1 MTYYTYP
8 DRAQQTAERLA
19 GEAFDAAAPD
29 ALAWLDEQLA
39 DGDELPRDV
48 LRSALAFY
56 RDPAEH
62 LSDLRAN
69 IEALREAYIDQNSER
84 YYDEAQQIER
94 ETAEAL
100 AEEIA
105 DAQREERLIE
115 ARQAELRG

>member
-1 MTYYTYP
+1 MTYYTHR
-8 DRAQQTAERLA
+8 DRTMETAERLA
-19 GEAFDAAAPD
+19 GEAWDAAAPD
-29 ALAWLDEQLA
+29 ALAWLDARLA
-39 DGDELPRDV
+39 EGDDLPRDV
-48 LRSALAFY
+48 LRAALAFY

-69 IEALREAYIDQNSER
+69 IEELRDAYIDQTAEW
-84 YYDEAQQIER
+84 YYDEAAQIER

-115 ARQAELRG
+115 AREAGLRG

>member
-1 MTYYTYP
+1 MTYYTHS
-8 DRAQQTAERLA
+8 DLAGVTARRLA

-39 DGDELPRDV
+39 DGNELPRDV

-56 RDPAEH
+56 HDPAEH

-69 IEALREAYIDQNSER
+69 IEALREAYIDANADR
-84 YYDEAQQIER
+84 YYAQAQQIER
-94 ETAEAL
+94 ETAEAIQD
-100 AEEIA
+100 EINEA
-105 DAQREERLIE
+105 AREERLIE